1 MVGPLSDLFPR
12 RARPVRTLHATG
24 AAALSPQEFLDDQFG
39 SGEDPAPML
48 LTGGCLAVA
57 RKWEAPGYLAASTQ
71 GANSIG

>member
-48 LTGGCLAVA
+48 LTKVA
-57 RKWEAPGYLAASTQ
+57 RWL
-71 GANSIG
+71 